1 MAETGERSSIP
12 RYVVWGVSVGLLIAV
27 GGCSA
32 DRAMFRADWNWWSK
46 GRSQTTSATPATQAA
61 PAEALVGPDG
71 ACAGE
76 AGQPRA
82 IALGMTECDLIHT
95 AGATGQ
101 VNIGTNER
109 GERAV
114 VVTYASGDHTGV
126 YRFVSGRL
134 ISIEGVSQPEK
145 PPPRKKKR
153 GKAKQA
159 SQR

>member
-1 MAETGERSSIP
+1 VAETGEKSALR
-12 RYVVWGVSVGLLIAV
+12 RYIALGVSVGLLIVV

-32 DRAMFRADWNWWSK
+32 DRAMFRAHWNWWSK
-46 GRSQTTSATPATQAA
+46 GRAQPTSATPATQAA
-61 PAEALVGPDG
+61 PPDALVGPDG
-71 ACAGE
+71 ACAGD
-76 AGQPRA
+76 AGEPRA
-82 IALGMTECDLIHT
+82 IALGMTECELIHT

-101 VNIGTNER
+101 VNVGTNER

-114 VVTYASGDHTGV
+114 VVTYASGDHAGV

-134 ISIEGVSQPEK
+134 ISIEGAPQPEK

-153 GKAKQA
+153 GKPKQA